1 MTHKELKDKVYKKYK
16 DIAHF
21 FGTDEGLKAQY
32 LDSVIA
38 EDIILSLLKEPTV
51 VLPIHDSFLIREG
64 HELWL
69 REQMKES
76 FIKFTKTQ
84 TNIKLKIDRPRKR
97 DTFKKTDKEISQLAE
112 FVTFD
117 DIADKLWEKDK
128 NLSRVYESQW
138 ETWKNNN

>member
-1 MTHKELKDKVYKKYK
+1 
-16 DIAHF
+16 
-21 FGTDEGLKAQY
+21 
-32 LDSVIA
+32 
-38 EDIILSLLKEPTV
+38 
-51 VLPIHDSFLIREG
+51 
-64 HELWL
+64 
-69 REQMKES
+69 MKES

-138 ETWKNNN
+138 ETWKNNNQSISVLLHYP